1 MGDER
6 NIDMSLGGLDERF
19 MREALVEA
27 HAAAAEGEVPIGA
40 VVVYEGEIIARAHNR
55 RELDEDPSAHAEF
68 SAMVAAARALGRWRL
83 TGCTVYVTLE
93 PCVMCAGLMVNARV
107 TRCVYGAADPKA
119 GALGSLYQLN
129 ADRRLNH
136 AFAVTAGV
144 LSDECAGVLK
154 AFFAEIRGEGRAND
168 AHDSKRDEALRSRN
182 GSMLTQCRR
191 RDAAAAT
198 ALRAE
203 GAHAA
208 AASSE
213 GCLAADGV
221 RATAAGG
228 VTGLAAD
235 GARADAQPGSA
246 SRATDGARATAA
258 DGTTGLAADGARSA
272 TQSGSVSRATDG
284 AHAAALLGP
293 SPRVLLA
300 IDSFKGSATSAQ
312 AEAWVTEGIL
322 HACPNARVTA
332 MPIGDGGEG
341 TGEALA
347 ASGGTTRRA
356 AQAHDAFRHVIS
368 AEYLLSD
375 AAGNVPSA
383 AIAGSAADSES
394 VRSAEASDVFSAAH
408 EESGHGT
415 ECSVGTSHEAFIE
428 MAVVAGLGSSDRT
441 SQAALAATT
450 YGVGE
455 LVLDAIA
462 SGAQTIY
469 LGLGGSATNDGGA
482 GFLQALGARLL
493 DVDGRDIPTG
503 LAGLEQV
510 ASIDLAPAVQALVPA
525 RLIALSDVTN
535 PLVGSRGAL
544 RVFGPQKGLA
554 QDPDALDTY
563 DRWMVRYGA
572 LLDAAC
578 RAVATPRF
586 RSLAGV
592 PGAGAAGGLGAAV
605 LALGGAL
612 TPGIDA
618 VLDRAGFDEAL
629 RDCDVVVTGEGMMDG
644 QTAGGK
650 APLGVARRARAAGV
664 PVVAVVGG
672 RADDLDAVYEQGV
685 DLVLPIVRRPMDLSH
700 ALDPSQTRAN
710 LRTAG
715 EAAIRAYLL

>member
-6 NIDMSLGGLDERF
+6 NIDMSLSRLDERF
-19 MREALVEA
+19 MREALAEA
-27 HAAAAEGEVPIGA
+27 HAAAAECEVPIGA

-83 TGCTVYVTLE
+83 KGCTVYVTLE

-136 AFAVTAGV
+136 AFEVTAGV
-144 LSDECAGVLK
+144 LSNECAGVLK
-154 AFFAEIRGEGRAND
+154 AFFAELRGEGRAND
-168 AHDSKRDEALRSRN
+168 AHVSKRDEALRSRN
-182 GSMLTQCRR
+182 GSILTQCRG
-191 RDAAAAT
+191 RDAADAT
-198 ALRAE
+198 APRAE

-208 AASSE
+208 AGDV
-213 GCLAADGV
+213 GCLAADG
-221 RATAAGG
+221 A
-228 VTGLAAD
+228 TGLAAD
-235 GARADAQPGSA
+235 DVRAAAHPGSA
-246 SRATDGARATAA
+246 SC
-258 DGTTGLAADGARSA
+258 
-272 TQSGSVSRATDG
+272 ATDG

-312 AEAWVTEGIL
+312 AEAWVIEGIL

-347 ASGGTTRRA
+347 ASGGMARRA
-356 AQAHDAFRHVIS
+356 AQALDAFGRVIS
-368 AEYLLSD
+368 AEYLLFD
-375 AAGNVPSA
+375 AAGDVPLA
-383 AIAGSAADSES
+383 AIDGSAANSEA
-394 VRSAEASDVFSAAH
+394 VRSAEESDASSTVHA
-408 EESGHGT
+408 EGGRGLER
-415 ECSVGTSHEAFIE
+415 SVGTYHEAFIE

-441 SQAALAATT
+441 PQAAIAATT

-462 SGAQTIY
+462 CGAQTIY

-503 LAGLEQV
+503 LAGLEKV
-510 ASIDLAPAVQALVPA
+510 ASIDLAPAAQALGPA

-554 QDPDALDTY
+554 QDPDALDAY

-578 RAVATPRF
+578 RAVAAPRF

-672 RADDLDAVYEQGV
+672 RADDLDAVCEQGI

-700 ALDPSQTRAN
+700 ALDPSQARAN
-710 LRTAG
+710 LRAAG
-715 EAAIRAYLL
+715 EAVIRAYLL

>member
-6 NIDMSLGGLDERF
+6 NIDISLGGLDERF

-68 SAMVAAARALGRWRL
+68 SAMVAAARALGHWRL

-136 AFAVTAGV
+136 AFEVTAGV
-144 LSDECAGVLK
+144 LSDECTGVLK
-154 AFFAEIRGEGRAND
+154 AFFAELRGEGRAND

-182 GSMLTQCRR
+182 GSMLTQRCG
-191 RDAAAAT
+191 RDAVAAT

-208 AASSE
+208 AA
-213 GCLAADGV
+213 
-221 RATAAGG
+221 GG
-228 VTGLAAD
+228 ATGLAAD
-235 GARADAQPGSA
+235 NARAA
-246 SRATDGARATAA
+246 AA
-258 DGTTGLAADGARSA
+258 DGATGLAADDARAAAHPGSA
-272 TQSGSVSRATDG
+272 SCATDG

-312 AEAWVTEGIL
+312 AEAWVIEGIL
-322 HACPNARVTA
+322 HACPNARVKA

-356 AQAHDAFRHVIS
+356 AQAHDAFGRVIS
-368 AEYLLSD
+368 AEYLLFD

-383 AIAGSAADSES
+383 VSDGSAANSEA
-394 VRSAEASDVFSAAH
+394 VRSAGESDASSTVHA
-408 EESGHGT
+408 EGGRGLER
-415 ECSVGTSHEAFIE
+415 SVGTYHEAFIE

-441 SQAALAATT
+441 PQAAIAATT

-462 SGAQTIY
+462 CGAQTIY

-503 LAGLEQV
+503 LVGLEKV
-510 ASIDLAPAVQALVPA
+510 ASIDLAPAVQALGPA

-535 PLVGSRGAL
+535 PLVGLRGAL

-554 QDPDALDTY
+554 QDPDALDAY

-578 RAVATPRF
+578 RAVAAPRF

-605 LALGGAL
+605 LALGGTL

-664 PVVAVVGG
+664 PAVAVVGG

-710 LRTAG
+710 LRAAG

>member
-83 TGCTVYVTLE
+83 KGCTVYVTLE

-136 AFAVTAGV
+136 AFEVTAGV
-144 LSDECAGVLK
+144 LSNECAGVLK
-154 AFFAEIRGEGRAND
+154 AFFAELRGEGRAND
-168 AHDSKRDEALRSRN
+168 AHVSKRDEALRSRN
-182 GSMLTQCRR
+182 GSILTQCRG
-191 RDAAAAT
+191 RDAADAT
-198 ALRAE
+198 APRAE

-208 AASSE
+208 AGDV
-213 GCLAADGV
+213 GCLAADG
-221 RATAAGG
+221 A
-228 VTGLAAD
+228 TGLAAD
-235 GARADAQPGSA
+235 DARAAAHPGSA
-246 SRATDGARATAA
+246 SRATDGAR
-258 DGTTGLAADGARSA
+258 
-272 TQSGSVSRATDG
+272 
-284 AHAAALLGP
+284 AAALLGP

-322 HACPNARVTA
+322 HACPNARVKA

-356 AQAHDAFRHVIS
+356 AQAHDAFGRVIS
-368 AEYLLSD
+368 AEYLLFD

-383 AIAGSAADSES
+383 VSDGSAANSEA
-394 VRSAEASDVFSAAH
+394 VRSAEASDASSTVRA
-408 EESGHGT
+408 EGGRGLER
-415 ECSVGTSHEAFIE
+415 SVGTYHEAFIE

-441 SQAALAATT
+441 PQAAIAATT

-462 SGAQTIY
+462 CGAQTIY

-503 LAGLEQV
+503 LAGLEKV
-510 ASIDLAPAVQALVPA
+510 ASIDLAPAVQALGPA

-554 QDPDALDTY
+554 QDPDALDAY

-578 RAVATPRF
+578 RAVAAPRF

-605 LALGGAL
+605 LALGGTL

-618 VLDRAGFDEAL
+618 VLDRTGFDEAL

-672 RADDLDAVYEQGV
+672 RADDLDAVYEQGI

-700 ALDPSQTRAN
+700 ALDPRQARAN
-710 LRTAG
+710 LRAAG
-715 EAAIRAYLL
+715 EAVIRAYLL

>member
-136 AFAVTAGV
+136 AFEVTAGV
-144 LSDECAGVLK
+144 LSNECAGVLK
-154 AFFAEIRGEGRAND
+154 AFFAELRGEGRAND
-168 AHDSKRDEALRSRN
+168 AHVSKRDEALRSRN
-182 GSMLTQCRR
+182 GSMLTQCRG
-191 RDAAAAT
+191 RDAADAT
-198 ALRAE
+198 APRAE

-208 AASSE
+208 AGDV
-213 GCLAADGV
+213 GCLAADG
-221 RATAAGG
+221 A
-228 VTGLAAD
+228 TGLAAD
-235 GARADAQPGSA
+235 DARAAAHPGSA
-246 SRATDGARATAA
+246 
-258 DGTTGLAADGARSA
+258 
-272 TQSGSVSRATDG
+272 SRATDG

-312 AEAWVTEGIL
+312 AEAWVIEGIL

-347 ASGGTTRRA
+347 ASGGMARRA
-356 AQAHDAFRHVIS
+356 AQALDAFGRVIS
-368 AEYLLSD
+368 AEYLLFD
-375 AAGNVPSA
+375 AAGDVPSA
-383 AIAGSAADSES
+383 AIDGSAANSEA
-394 VRSAEASDVFSAAH
+394 VRSAEESDASSTVHA
-408 EESGHGT
+408 EGGRGLER
-415 ECSVGTSHEAFIE
+415 SVGTYHEAFIE

-441 SQAALAATT
+441 PQAAIAATT

-462 SGAQTIY
+462 CGAQTIY

-503 LAGLEQV
+503 LAGLEKV
-510 ASIDLAPAVQALVPA
+510 ASIDLAPAVQALGPA

-554 QDPDALDTY
+554 QDPDALDAY

-578 RAVATPRF
+578 RAVAAPRF

-605 LALGGAL
+605 LALGGTL

-664 PVVAVVGG
+664 PAVAVVGG

-710 LRTAG
+710 LRAAG
-715 EAAIRAYLL
+715 EAVIRAYLL

>member
-93 PCVMCAGLMVNARV
+93 PCVMCAGLMVNARA

-136 AFAVTAGV
+136 AFEVTAGV
-144 LSDECAGVLK
+144 LSNECAGMLK
-154 AFFAEIRGEGRAND
+154 AFFAELRGEGRAND
-168 AHDSKRDEALRSRN
+168 AHVSKRDEALRSRN
-182 GSMLTQCRR
+182 GSILTQCRG
-191 RDAAAAT
+191 RDAADAT
-198 ALRAE
+198 APRAE

-208 AASSE
+208 AGDV
-213 GCLAADGV
+213 GCLAADG
-221 RATAAGG
+221 A
-228 VTGLAAD
+228 TGLAAD
-235 GARADAQPGSA
+235 DARAAAHPGSA
-246 SRATDGARATAA
+246 SRATDGAR
-258 DGTTGLAADGARSA
+258 
-272 TQSGSVSRATDG
+272 
-284 AHAAALLGP
+284 AAALLGP

-312 AEAWVTEGIL
+312 AEAWVIEGIL
-322 HACPNARVTA
+322 HACPNARVKA

-356 AQAHDAFRHVIS
+356 AQAHDAFGRVIS
-368 AEYLLSD
+368 AEYLLFD

-383 AIAGSAADSES
+383 VSDGSAANSEA
-394 VRSAEASDVFSAAH
+394 VRSAEESDASSTVHA
-408 EESGHGT
+408 EGGRGLER
-415 ECSVGTSHEAFIE
+415 SVGTYHEAFIE

-441 SQAALAATT
+441 PQAAIAATT

-462 SGAQTIY
+462 CGAQTIY

-503 LAGLEQV
+503 LVGLEKV
-510 ASIDLAPAVQALVPA
+510 ASIDLAPAVQALGPA

-535 PLVGSRGAL
+535 PLVGSRGVL

-554 QDPDALDTY
+554 QDPYALDAY

-578 RAVATPRF
+578 RAVAAPRF

-629 RDCDVVVTGEGMMDG
+629 RGCDVVVTGEGLMDG

-685 DLVLPIVRRPMDLSH
+685 DLVLPIVRRPMDLSD

-710 LRTAG
+710 LRAAG
-715 EAAIRAYLL
+715 EAVVRAYLL

>member
-107 TRCVYGAADPKA
+107 TRCVCGAADPKA

-136 AFAVTAGV
+136 AFEVTAGV
-144 LSDECAGVLK
+144 LSNECAGMLK
-154 AFFAEIRGEGRAND
+154 AFFAELRGEGRAND
-168 AHDSKRDEALRSRN
+168 AHVSKRDEALRSRN
-182 GSMLTQCRR
+182 GSILTQCRG
-191 RDAAAAT
+191 RDAADAT
-198 ALRAE
+198 APRAE

-208 AASSE
+208 AGDV
-213 GCLAADGV
+213 GCLAADG
-221 RATAAGG
+221 A
-228 VTGLAAD
+228 TGLAAD
-235 GARADAQPGSA
+235 DARAAAHPGSA
-246 SRATDGARATAA
+246 SRATDGAR
-258 DGTTGLAADGARSA
+258 
-272 TQSGSVSRATDG
+272 
-284 AHAAALLGP
+284 AAALLGP

-312 AEAWVTEGIL
+312 AEAWVIEGIL
-322 HACPNARVTA
+322 HACPNARVKA

-356 AQAHDAFRHVIS
+356 AQAHDAFGRVIS
-368 AEYLLSD
+368 AEYLLFD

-383 AIAGSAADSES
+383 VSDGSAANSEA
-394 VRSAEASDVFSAAH
+394 VRSAEESDASSTVHA
-408 EESGHGT
+408 EGGRGLER
-415 ECSVGTSHEAFIE
+415 SVGTYHEAFIE

-441 SQAALAATT
+441 PQAAIAATT

-462 SGAQTIY
+462 CGAQTIY

-503 LAGLEQV
+503 LVGLEKV
-510 ASIDLAPAVQALVPA
+510 ASIDLAPAVQALGPA

-554 QDPDALDTY
+554 QDPDALDAY

-578 RAVATPRF
+578 RAVAAPRF

-605 LALGGAL
+605 LALGGTL

-710 LRTAG
+710 LRAAG

>member
-68 SAMVAAARALGRWRL
+68 SAMVAAARALRRWRL

-136 AFAVTAGV
+136 AFEVTAGV
-144 LSDECAGVLK
+144 LSNECAGVLK
-154 AFFAEIRGEGRAND
+154 AFFAELRGEGRAND
-168 AHDSKRDEALRSRN
+168 AHVSKRDEALRSRN
-182 GSMLTQCRR
+182 GSMLTQCRG
-191 RDAAAAT
+191 RDAADAT
-198 ALRAE
+198 APRAE

-208 AASSE
+208 AGDV
-213 GCLAADGV
+213 GCFAADG
-221 RATAAGG
+221 A
-228 VTGLAAD
+228 TGLAAD
-235 GARADAQPGSA
+235 GARAAVHPGSA
-246 SRATDGARATAA
+246 SRATDGAR
-258 DGTTGLAADGARSA
+258 
-272 TQSGSVSRATDG
+272 
-284 AHAAALLGP
+284 AAALLGP

-312 AEAWVTEGIL
+312 AEAWVAEGIL
-322 HACPNARVTA
+322 HACPNARVKA

-341 TGEALA
+341 TGEALT
-347 ASGGTTRRA
+347 ASGGMARRA
-356 AQAHDAFRHVIS
+356 AQAHDAFGRVIS
-368 AEYLLSD
+368 AEYLLFD

-383 AIAGSAADSES
+383 VSDGSAANSEA
-394 VRSAEASDVFSAAH
+394 VRSAEESDASSAVHA
-408 EESGHGT
+408 EGGRGLER
-415 ECSVGTSHEAFIE
+415 SVGTYHEAFIE
-428 MAVVAGLGSSDRT
+428 MAVIAGLGSSDRT
-441 SQAALAATT
+441 PQAAIAATT

-462 SGAQTIY
+462 CGAQTIY

-503 LAGLEQV
+503 LVGLEKV
-510 ASIDLAPAVQALVPA
+510 ASIDLAPAVQALGPA

-554 QDPDALDTY
+554 QDPDALDVY

-578 RAVATPRF
+578 RAVATPCF

-629 RDCDVVVTGEGMMDG
+629 RDCDVVVTGEGLMDG

-710 LRTAG
+710 LRAAG

>member
-19 MREALVEA
+19 MCEALAEA

-144 LSDECAGVLK
+144 LSNECAGVLK
-154 AFFAEIRGEGRAND
+154 AFFAELRGEGRAND
-168 AHDSKRDEALRSRN
+168 AHDSKRDEALRYRN

-191 RDAAAAT
+191 REAAAAT
-198 ALRAE
+198 ALCAE

-208 AASSE
+208 AAGSE

-235 GARADAQPGSA
+235 GARAAAQPGSA
-246 SRATDGARATAA
+246 SRATDGARA
-258 DGTTGLAADGARSA
+258 
-272 TQSGSVSRATDG
+272 
-284 AHAAALLGP
+284 AALLGP
-293 SPRVLLA
+293 APRVLLA

-312 AEAWVTEGIL
+312 AEAWVIEGIL

-356 AQAHDAFRHVIS
+356 AQAHDASGHVIS

-493 DVDGRDIPTG
+493 DADGRDIPTG

-510 ASIDLAPAVQALVPA
+510 ASIDLAPAVLALGPA

-685 DLVLPIVRRPMDLSH
+685 DLVLPIVSRPMDLSH
-700 ALDPSQTRAN
+700 ALDPSQTRSN

>member
-19 MREALVEA
+19 MREALAEA

-136 AFAVTAGV
+136 AFEVTAGV
-144 LSDECAGVLK
+144 LSNECAGVLK
-154 AFFAEIRGEGRAND
+154 AFFAELRGEGRAND
-168 AHDSKRDEALRSRN
+168 AHVSKRDEALRSRN
-182 GSMLTQCRR
+182 GSILTQCRG
-191 RDAAAAT
+191 RDAADAT
-198 ALRAE
+198 APRAE

-208 AASSE
+208 AGDV
-213 GCLAADGV
+213 GCLAADG
-221 RATAAGG
+221 A
-228 VTGLAAD
+228 TGLAAD
-235 GARADAQPGSA
+235 DARAAAHPGSA
-246 SRATDGARATAA
+246 SRATDGARA
-258 DGTTGLAADGARSA
+258 G
-272 TQSGSVSRATDG
+272 
-284 AHAAALLGP
+284 ALLGS

-322 HACPNARVTA
+322 HVCPNARVTA

-356 AQAHDAFRHVIS
+356 AQAHDAFGRVIS
-368 AEYLLSD
+368 AEYLLFD

-383 AIAGSAADSES
+383 VSDGSAANSEA
-394 VRSAEASDVFSAAH
+394 VRSAEESDASSTVHA
-408 EESGHGT
+408 EGGRGLER
-415 ECSVGTSHEAFIE
+415 SVGAYHEAFIE

-441 SQAALAATT
+441 PQAAIAATT

-462 SGAQTIY
+462 CGAQTIY

-503 LAGLEQV
+503 LVGLEKV
-510 ASIDLAPAVQALVPA
+510 ASIDLAPAVQALGPA

-544 RVFGPQKGLA
+544 RVFGSQKGLA
-554 QDPDALDTY
+554 QDPDALDAY

-578 RAVATPRF
+578 RAVAAPRF

-629 RDCDVVVTGEGMMDG
+629 RGCDVVVTGEGLMDG

-710 LRTAG
+710 LRAAG

>member
-83 TGCTVYVTLE
+83 KGCTVYVTLE

-136 AFAVTAGV
+136 AFEVTAGV
-144 LSDECAGVLK
+144 LSNECAGVLK
-154 AFFAEIRGEGRAND
+154 AFFAELRGEGRAND
-168 AHDSKRDEALRSRN
+168 AHVSKRDEALRSRN
-182 GSMLTQCRR
+182 GSILTQCRG
-191 RDAAAAT
+191 RDAADAT
-198 ALRAE
+198 APRAE

-208 AASSE
+208 AGDV
-213 GCLAADGV
+213 GCLAADG
-221 RATAAGG
+221 A
-228 VTGLAAD
+228 TGLAAD
-235 GARADAQPGSA
+235 DARAAAHPGSA
-246 SRATDGARATAA
+246 SRATDGAR
-258 DGTTGLAADGARSA
+258 
-272 TQSGSVSRATDG
+272 
-284 AHAAALLGP
+284 AAALLGP

-322 HACPNARVTA
+322 HACPNARVKA

-347 ASGGTTRRA
+347 ASGGMARRA
-356 AQAHDAFRHVIS
+356 AQAHDAFGRVIS
-368 AEYLLSD
+368 AEYLLFD

-383 AIAGSAADSES
+383 VSDDSTADSES
-394 VRSAEASDVFSAAH
+394 VRSVGASDASSAVHA
-408 EESGHGT
+408 EGGHGL
-415 ECSVGTSHEAFIE
+415 ERSVGTSHEAFIE
-428 MAVVAGLGSSDRT
+428 MAVVAGLGGSDRT
-441 SQAALAATT
+441 PQAALAATT

-462 SGAQTIY
+462 SGAQIIY

-503 LAGLEQV
+503 LAGLEKV
-510 ASIDLAPAVQALVPA
+510 VSIDLAPAAQALGPA

-535 PLVGSRGAL
+535 PLVGLRGAL

-554 QDPDALDTY
+554 QDPDALDAY

-578 RAVATPRF
+578 RAVAAPRF

-672 RADDLDAVYEQGV
+672 RADDLDAVYEQGI

-700 ALDPSQTRAN
+700 SLDPSQARAN
-710 LRTAG
+710 LRAAG

>member
-107 TRCVYGAADPKA
+107 ARCVYGAADSKA
-119 GALGSLYQLN
+119 GGLGSLYQLN

-144 LSDECAGVLK
+144 LSNECAGVLK
-154 AFFAEIRGEGRAND
+154 AFFAGLRGEGRAND

-182 GSMLTQCRR
+182 GSMLTQRCG
-191 RDAAAAT
+191 RDAVAAT

-228 VTGLAAD
+228 
-235 GARADAQPGSA
+235 
-246 SRATDGARATAA
+246 
-258 DGTTGLAADGARSA
+258 TTGLAAGGARSV
-272 TQSGSVSRATDG
+272 TQPGSVSRATDG
-284 AHAAALLGP
+284 AHAATLLGP

-356 AQAHDAFRHVIS
+356 AQAHDAFGHVIS

-383 AIAGSAADSES
+383 AIDGSAADSES
-394 VRSAEASDVFSAAH
+394 VRSAEASDVSSAVHA
-408 EESGHGT
+408 ESGHGT

-493 DVDGRDIPTG
+493 DADGRDIPTG
-503 LAGLEQV
+503 LAGLEKV
-510 ASIDLAPAVQALVPA
+510 ASINLAPAVQALGPV

-578 RAVATPRF
+578 HAVATPRF

>member
-19 MREALVEA
+19 MCEALAEA

-144 LSDECAGVLK
+144 LSNECAGVLK
-154 AFFAEIRGEGRAND
+154 AFFAELRGEGRAND

-203 GAHAA
+203 GAHATA
-208 AASSE
+208 AGDV
-213 GCLAADGV
+213 GCLATD
-221 RATAAGG
+221 
-228 VTGLAAD
+228 D
-235 GARADAQPGSA
+235 AR
-246 SRATDGARATAA
+246 
-258 DGTTGLAADGARSA
+258 
-272 TQSGSVSRATDG
+272 
-284 AHAAALLGP
+284 AAALLGP

-312 AEAWVTEGIL
+312 VEAWVTEGIL

-356 AQAHDAFRHVIS
+356 AQAHDAFGRVVS
-368 AEYLLSD
+368 AEYLLFD

-383 AIAGSAADSES
+383 AIDGSAADSES
-394 VRSAEASDVFSAAH
+394 VRSAEASDASSAVHAEGGRGPEH
-408 EESGHGT
+408 PAGI
-415 ECSVGTSHEAFIE
+415 SHEAFIE

-441 SQAALAATT
+441 PQAALAATT

-462 SGAQTIY
+462 CGARTIY

-493 DVDGRDIPTG
+493 DADGRDIPTG
-503 LAGLEQV
+503 LAGLEKV
-510 ASIDLAPAVQALVPA
+510 ASVNLAPAVQALGPA

-535 PLVGSRGAL
+535 PLVGLRGAL

-554 QDPDALDTY
+554 QDPDALDVY

-578 RAVATPRF
+578 RAVATPCF

-629 RDCDVVVTGEGMMDG
+629 CDCDVVVTGEGMMDG

-650 APLGVARRARAAGV
+650 APLGAARRARAAGV

-685 DLVLPIVRRPMDLSH
+685 DLVLPIVRRPMGLSD

-710 LRTAG
+710 LRAAG

>member
-136 AFAVTAGV
+136 AFEVTAGV
-144 LSDECAGVLK
+144 LSNECAGVLK
-154 AFFAEIRGEGRAND
+154 AFFAELRGEGRAND
-168 AHDSKRDEALRSRN
+168 AHVSKRDEALRSRN
-182 GSMLTQCRR
+182 GSILTQCRG
-191 RDAAAAT
+191 RDAADAT
-198 ALRAE
+198 APRAE

-208 AASSE
+208 AGDV
-213 GCLAADGV
+213 GCLAA
-221 RATAAGG
+221 GG
-228 VTGLAAD
+228 ATGLAAD
-235 GARADAQPGSA
+235 GARAAAQPGSA
-246 SRATDGARATAA
+246 SRATDGAR
-258 DGTTGLAADGARSA
+258 
-272 TQSGSVSRATDG
+272 
-284 AHAAALLGP
+284 AAALLGP

-356 AQAHDAFRHVIS
+356 AQAHDAFGRVVS
-368 AEYLLSD
+368 AEYLLFD

-383 AIAGSAADSES
+383 VSDGSAANSEA
-394 VRSAEASDVFSAAH
+394 VRSAEESDASSTVHA
-408 EESGHGT
+408 EGGRGLER
-415 ECSVGTSHEAFIE
+415 SVGTYHEAFIE

-441 SQAALAATT
+441 PQAAIAATT

-462 SGAQTIY
+462 CGAQTIY

-503 LAGLEQV
+503 LVGLEKV
-510 ASIDLAPAVQALVPA
+510 ASIDLAPAVQALGPA

-554 QDPDALDTY
+554 QDPDALDAY

-578 RAVATPRF
+578 RAVAAPRF

-605 LALGGAL
+605 LALGGTL

-710 LRTAG
+710 LRAAG

>member
-6 NIDMSLGGLDERF
+6 NIDMSLSRLDERF

-136 AFAVTAGV
+136 AFEVTAGV
-144 LSDECAGVLK
+144 LSNECAGMLK
-154 AFFAEIRGEGRAND
+154 AFFAELRGEGRAND
-168 AHDSKRDEALRSRN
+168 AHVSKRDEALRSRN
-182 GSMLTQCRR
+182 GSMLTQCRG
-191 RDAAAAT
+191 RDAADAT
-198 ALRAE
+198 APRAE

-208 AASSE
+208 AGDV
-213 GCLAADGV
+213 GCLAADGS
-221 RATAAGG
+221 
-228 VTGLAAD
+228 TGLAAD
-235 GARADAQPGSA
+235 DARAAAHPGSA
-246 SRATDGARATAA
+246 SRATDGAR
-258 DGTTGLAADGARSA
+258 
-272 TQSGSVSRATDG
+272 
-284 AHAAALLGP
+284 AAALLGP

-322 HACPNARVTA
+322 HACPNARVKA

-356 AQAHDAFRHVIS
+356 AQAHDAFGHVVS
-368 AEYLLSD
+368 AEYLLFD

-383 AIAGSAADSES
+383 VSDGSAANSEA
-394 VRSAEASDVFSAAH
+394 VRSAEESDASSTVHA
-408 EESGHGT
+408 EGGRGL

-441 SQAALAATT
+441 PQAAIAATT

-462 SGAQTIY
+462 CGAQTIY

-503 LAGLEQV
+503 LVGLEKV
-510 ASIDLAPAVQALVPA
+510 ASIDLAPAVQALGPA

-554 QDPDALDTY
+554 QDPDALDAY

-578 RAVATPRF
+578 RAVAAPRF

-710 LRTAG
+710 LRAAG

>member
-27 HAAAAEGEVPIGA
+27 HTAAAEGEVPIGA

-107 TRCVYGAADPKA
+107 SRCVYGAADPKA

-136 AFAVTAGV
+136 AFEVTAGV
-144 LSDECAGVLK
+144 LSNECAGVLK
-154 AFFAEIRGEGRAND
+154 AFFAELRGEGRAND
-168 AHDSKRDEALRSRN
+168 AHVSKRDEALRSRN
-182 GSMLTQCRR
+182 GSMLTQCRG
-191 RDAAAAT
+191 RDAADAT
-198 ALRAE
+198 APRAE

-208 AASSE
+208 AGDV
-213 GCLAADGV
+213 GCLAADG
-221 RATAAGG
+221 A
-228 VTGLAAD
+228 TGLAAD
-235 GARADAQPGSA
+235 DARAAAHPGSA
-246 SRATDGARATAA
+246 SC
-258 DGTTGLAADGARSA
+258 
-272 TQSGSVSRATDG
+272 ATDG

-322 HACPNARVTA
+322 HACPNARVKA

-356 AQAHDAFRHVIS
+356 AQAHDAFGRVIS
-368 AEYLLSD
+368 AEYLLFD

-383 AIAGSAADSES
+383 VSDGSAANSEA
-394 VRSAEASDVFSAAH
+394 VRSAEESDASSAAH
-408 EESGHGT
+408 AESGHGT

-441 SQAALAATT
+441 PEAALAATT

-462 SGAQTIY
+462 CGSQTIY

-503 LAGLEQV
+503 LVGLEKV
-510 ASIDLAPAVQALVPA
+510 ASIDLAPAVQALGPA

-554 QDPDALDTY
+554 QDPDALDAY

-578 RAVATPRF
+578 RAVAAPRF

-629 RDCDVVVTGEGMMDG
+629 RGCDVVVTGEGLMDG

-700 ALDPSQTRAN
+700 ALDPSQTRVN
-710 LRTAG
+710 LRAAG
-715 EAAIRAYLL
+715 EAVVRAYLL

>member
-19 MREALVEA
+19 MCEALAEA

-144 LSDECAGVLK
+144 LSNECAGVLK
-154 AFFAEIRGEGRAND
+154 AFFAELRGEGRAND

-182 GSMLTQCRR
+182 GSMLTQRCG
-191 RDAAAAT
+191 RDAVAAT
-198 ALRAE
+198 ALCAE

-208 AASSE
+208 AAGSE

-235 GARADAQPGSA
+235 GARAAAQPGSA
-246 SRATDGARATAA
+246 SRATDGA
-258 DGTTGLAADGARSA
+258 
-272 TQSGSVSRATDG
+272 
-284 AHAAALLGP
+284 HAATLLGP

-356 AQAHDAFRHVIS
+356 AQAHDAFGHVIS
-368 AEYLLSD
+368 AEYLLFD

-383 AIAGSAADSES
+383 AIDGFAADSES
-394 VRSAEASDVFSAAH
+394 VRSAEASDASSAVHAEGGRGPEH
-408 EESGHGT
+408 P
-415 ECSVGTSHEAFIE
+415 VGTSHEAFIE

-462 SGAQTIY
+462 SDAQTIY

-493 DVDGRDIPTG
+493 DADGRDIPTG
-503 LAGLEQV
+503 LAGLEKV
-510 ASIDLAPAVQALVPA
+510 ASIDLAPAVQALGPA

-605 LALGGAL
+605 LALGGAF

-685 DLVLPIVRRPMDLSH
+685 DLVLPIVRRPMDLSD

-710 LRTAG
+710 LRAAG

>member
-6 NIDMSLGGLDERF
+6 NIDMSLRGLDERF

-129 ADRRLNH
+129 ADGRLNH
-136 AFAVTAGV
+136 AFEVTAGV
-144 LSDECAGVLK
+144 LSNECAGVLK
-154 AFFAEIRGEGRAND
+154 AFFAELRGEGRAND
-168 AHDSKRDEALRSRN
+168 AHVSKRDEALRSRN
-182 GSMLTQCRR
+182 GSILTQCRG
-191 RDAAAAT
+191 RDAADAT
-198 ALRAE
+198 APRAE

-208 AASSE
+208 AGDV
-213 GCLAADGV
+213 GCLAADG
-221 RATAAGG
+221 A
-228 VTGLAAD
+228 TGLAAD
-235 GARADAQPGSA
+235 DARAAAHPGSA
-246 SRATDGARATAA
+246 SRATDGAR
-258 DGTTGLAADGARSA
+258 
-272 TQSGSVSRATDG
+272 
-284 AHAAALLGP
+284 AAALLGP

-312 AEAWVTEGIL
+312 AEAWVIEGIL
-322 HACPNARVTA
+322 HACPNARVKA

-341 TGEALA
+341 TGKALA

-356 AQAHDAFRHVIS
+356 AQAHDAFGRVIS
-368 AEYLLSD
+368 AEYLLFD
-375 AAGNVPSA
+375 AAGDAPSA
-383 AIAGSAADSES
+383 VIDGSAANSEA
-394 VRSAEASDVFSAAH
+394 VCSAEESDASSAAH

-428 MAVVAGLGSSDRT
+428 MAVVAGLGGSDRT
-441 SQAALAATT
+441 PQAALAATT

-469 LGLGGSATNDGGA
+469 LGLGGSATNDGGS

-493 DVDGRDIPTG
+493 DADGRDIPTG
-503 LAGLEQV
+503 LAGLEKV
-510 ASIDLAPAVQALVPA
+510 ASIDLAPAVQALGPA

-592 PGAGAAGGLGAAV
+592 PGAGAASGLGAAV

-672 RADDLDAVYEQGV
+672 QADDLDAVYEQGV

>member
-19 MREALVEA
+19 MREALAEA

-40 VVVYEGEIIARAHNR
+40 VVVYEGEIIARVHNR

-129 ADRRLNH
+129 VDRRLNH
-136 AFAVTAGV
+136 AFEVTAGV
-144 LSDECAGVLK
+144 LSNECTGVLK
-154 AFFAEIRGEGRAND
+154 AFFAELRGEGRAND

-182 GSMLTQCRR
+182 GSILTQCRG
-191 RDAAAAT
+191 RDAADAT
-198 ALRAE
+198 APRAE

-208 AASSE
+208 AGDV
-213 GCLAADGV
+213 GCLAADG
-221 RATAAGG
+221 A
-228 VTGLAAD
+228 TGLAAD
-235 GARADAQPGSA
+235 DARAAAHPGSA
-246 SRATDGARATAA
+246 SRATDGAR
-258 DGTTGLAADGARSA
+258 
-272 TQSGSVSRATDG
+272 
-284 AHAAALLGP
+284 AAALLGP

-322 HACPNARVTA
+322 HACPNARVKA

-356 AQAHDAFRHVIS
+356 AQAHDAFGRVIS
-368 AEYLLSD
+368 AEYLLFD

-383 AIAGSAADSES
+383 VSDGSAANSEA
-394 VRSAEASDVFSAAH
+394 VRSAEASDASSTVRA
-408 EESGHGT
+408 EGGRGLER
-415 ECSVGTSHEAFIE
+415 SVGTYHEAFIE

-441 SQAALAATT
+441 PQAAIAATT

-462 SGAQTIY
+462 CGAQIIY

-503 LAGLEQV
+503 LAGLEKV
-510 ASIDLAPAVQALVPA
+510 ASIDLAPAVQALGPA

-554 QDPDALDTY
+554 QDPDALDAY

-578 RAVATPRF
+578 RAVAAPRF

-605 LALGGAL
+605 LALGGTL

-710 LRTAG
+710 LRAAG
-715 EAAIRAYLL
+715 EAVVRAYLL

>member
-19 MREALVEA
+19 MREALAEA

-68 SAMVAAARALGRWRL
+68 SAMVAAAHALGRWRL

-136 AFAVTAGV
+136 AFEVTAGV
-144 LSDECAGVLK
+144 LSNECAGVLK
-154 AFFAEIRGEGRAND
+154 AFFAELRGEGRAND
-168 AHDSKRDEALRSRN
+168 AHVSKRDEALRSRN
-182 GSMLTQCRR
+182 GPMLTQCRG
-191 RDAAAAT
+191 RDAADAT
-198 ALRAE
+198 APRAE

-208 AASSE
+208 AGDV
-213 GCLAADGV
+213 GCLAADG
-221 RATAAGG
+221 A
-228 VTGLAAD
+228 TGLAAD
-235 GARADAQPGSA
+235 DARAAAHPGSA
-246 SRATDGARATAA
+246 SRATDGAR
-258 DGTTGLAADGARSA
+258 
-272 TQSGSVSRATDG
+272 
-284 AHAAALLGP
+284 AAALLGP

-322 HACPNARVTA
+322 HACPNARVKA

-356 AQAHDAFRHVIS
+356 AQAHDAFGRVIS
-368 AEYLLSD
+368 AEYLLFD

-383 AIAGSAADSES
+383 VSDGSAANSEA
-394 VRSAEASDVFSAAH
+394 VRSAEESDASSTVHA
-408 EESGHGT
+408 EGGRGLER
-415 ECSVGTSHEAFIE
+415 SVGTSHEAFIE
-428 MAVVAGLGSSDRT
+428 TAVVAGLGGSDRT
-441 SQAALAATT
+441 PQAALAATT

-503 LAGLEQV
+503 LAGLEKV
-510 ASIDLAPAVQALVPA
+510 ASIDLAPAVQALGPA

-554 QDPDALDTY
+554 QDPDALDAY

-578 RAVATPRF
+578 RAVAAPRF

-710 LRTAG
+710 LRAAG

>member
-6 NIDMSLGGLDERF
+6 NIDMSLGGPDERF

-144 LSDECAGVLK
+144 LSNECAGVLK
-154 AFFAEIRGEGRAND
+154 AFFAELRGEGRAND

-182 GSMLTQCRR
+182 GSMLTQRCG
-191 RDAAAAT
+191 RDAVAAT
-198 ALRAE
+198 ALCAE

-208 AASSE
+208 AAGS
-213 GCLAADGV
+213 
-221 RATAAGG
+221 

-235 GARADAQPGSA
+235 GARAAAQPGSA
-246 SRATDGARATAA
+246 
-258 DGTTGLAADGARSA
+258 
-272 TQSGSVSRATDG
+272 SRATDG

-293 SPRVLLA
+293 APRVLLA

-356 AQAHDAFRHVIS
+356 AQAHDAFGRVIS

-375 AAGNVPSA
+375 AAGNAPSA

-415 ECSVGTSHEAFIE
+415 ECPVSTSHEAFIE

-462 SGAQTIY
+462 SGAQIIY

-482 GFLQALGARLL
+482 GFL
-493 DVDGRDIPTG
+493 
-503 LAGLEQV
+503 
-510 ASIDLAPAVQALVPA
+510 
-525 RLIALSDVTN
+525 
-535 PLVGSRGAL
+535 
-544 RVFGPQKGLA
+544 
-554 QDPDALDTY
+554 
-563 DRWMVRYGA
+563 
-572 LLDAAC
+572 
-578 RAVATPRF
+578 
-586 RSLAGV
+586 
-592 PGAGAAGGLGAAV
+592 
-605 LALGGAL
+605 
-612 TPGIDA
+612 
-618 VLDRAGFDEAL
+618 
-629 RDCDVVVTGEGMMDG
+629 
-644 QTAGGK
+644 
-650 APLGVARRARAAGV
+650 
-664 PVVAVVGG
+664 
-672 RADDLDAVYEQGV
+672 
-685 DLVLPIVRRPMDLSH
+685 
-700 ALDPSQTRAN
+700 
-710 LRTAG
+710 
-715 EAAIRAYLL
+715 

>member
-6 NIDMSLGGLDERF
+6 NIDMSLGGPDERF

-136 AFAVTAGV
+136 AFEVTAGV

-154 AFFAEIRGEGRAND
+154 AFFAELRSEGRAND

-182 GSMLTQCRR
+182 GSMLTQRCG
-191 RDAAAAT
+191 RDAVAAT
-198 ALRAE
+198 ALCAE

-221 RATAAGG
+221 RATAADG
-228 VTGLAAD
+228 TAGLAAD
-235 GARADAQPGSA
+235 GARAAAQPGSA
-246 SRATDGARATAA
+246 SRATDGA
-258 DGTTGLAADGARSA
+258 
-272 TQSGSVSRATDG
+272 
-284 AHAAALLGP
+284 HAATLLGP

-322 HACPNARVTA
+322 HACPNARVTT

-356 AQAHDAFRHVIS
+356 AQAHDAFGHVIS
-368 AEYLLSD
+368 AEYLLFD
-375 AAGNVPSA
+375 AAGDVPSA

-394 VRSAEASDVFSAAH
+394 VRSAEASDISSAAH

-415 ECSVGTSHEAFIE
+415 ECPVSTSHEAFIE

-493 DVDGRDIPTG
+493 DADGRDIPTG

-510 ASIDLAPAVQALVPA
+510 ASIDLAPAVQALGPA

-618 VLDRAGFDEAL
+618 VLDRSGFDEAL

>member
-6 NIDMSLGGLDERF
+6 NIDMSLSRLDERF
-19 MREALVEA
+19 MREALAEA
-27 HAAAAEGEVPIGA
+27 HAAAAECEVPIGA

-136 AFAVTAGV
+136 AFEVTAGV
-144 LSDECAGVLK
+144 LSNECAGVLK
-154 AFFAEIRGEGRAND
+154 AFFAELRGEGRAND
-168 AHDSKRDEALRSRN
+168 AHVSKRDEALRSRN
-182 GSMLTQCRR
+182 GSMLTQCRG
-191 RDAAAAT
+191 RDAADAT
-198 ALRAE
+198 APRAE

-208 AASSE
+208 AGDV
-213 GCLAADGV
+213 GCLAADG
-221 RATAAGG
+221 A
-228 VTGLAAD
+228 TGLAAD
-235 GARADAQPGSA
+235 DARAAAHPGSA
-246 SRATDGARATAA
+246 SC
-258 DGTTGLAADGARSA
+258 
-272 TQSGSVSRATDG
+272 ATDG

-312 AEAWVTEGIL
+312 AEAWVIEGIL

-347 ASGGTTRRA
+347 ASGGMARRA
-356 AQAHDAFRHVIS
+356 AQALDAFGRVIS
-368 AEYLLSD
+368 AEYLLFD
-375 AAGNVPSA
+375 AAGDVPSA
-383 AIAGSAADSES
+383 AIDGSAANSEA
-394 VRSAEASDVFSAAH
+394 VRSAEESDASSTVHA
-408 EESGHGT
+408 EGGRGLER
-415 ECSVGTSHEAFIE
+415 SVGTYHEAFIE

-441 SQAALAATT
+441 PQAAIAATT

-462 SGAQTIY
+462 CGAQTIY

-503 LAGLEQV
+503 LVGLEKV
-510 ASIDLAPAVQALVPA
+510 ASIDLAPAVQALGPA

-535 PLVGSRGAL
+535 PLVGLRGAL

-554 QDPDALDTY
+554 QDPDALDAY

-578 RAVATPRF
+578 RAVAAPRF

-605 LALGGAL
+605 LALGGTL

-700 ALDPSQTRAN
+700 ALDPSQTRVN
-710 LRTAG
+710 LRAAG

>member
-136 AFAVTAGV
+136 AFEVTAGV
-144 LSDECAGVLK
+144 LSDECAGLLK
-154 AFFAEIRGEGRAND
+154 AFFAELRGEGRAND

-182 GSMLTQCRR
+182 GSMLTQRCG
-191 RDAAAAT
+191 RDAVAAT
-198 ALRAE
+198 ALCAE

-208 AASSE
+208 AAGSE
-213 GCLAADGV
+213 GCLAADN
-221 RATAAGG
+221 
-228 VTGLAAD
+228 
-235 GARADAQPGSA
+235 
-246 SRATDGARATAA
+246 ARATAA
-258 DGTTGLAADGARSA
+258 DGTTGLAAGGARAA

-284 AHAAALLGP
+284 ARAAALLGP

-356 AQAHDAFRHVIS
+356 AQAHDAFGRVIS

-375 AAGNVPSA
+375 AAGNVPSE

-428 MAVVAGLGSSDRT
+428 MAVVAGLGGSDRT
-441 SQAALAATT
+441 PQAALAATT

-493 DVDGRDIPTG
+493 DADGRNIPTG
-503 LAGLEQV
+503 LAGLEKV
-510 ASIDLAPAVQALVPA
+510 ASINLAPAVQALGPV

-650 APLGVARRARAAGV
+650 APLGVARRARAASV

>member
-136 AFAVTAGV
+136 AFEVTAGV
-144 LSDECAGVLK
+144 LSNECAGVLK
-154 AFFAEIRGEGRAND
+154 AFFAELRGEGRAND

-182 GSMLTQCRR
+182 GSILTQCRG
-191 RDAAAAT
+191 RDAADAT
-198 ALRAE
+198 APRAE

-208 AASSE
+208 AGDV
-213 GCLAADGV
+213 GCLAADG
-221 RATAAGG
+221 A
-228 VTGLAAD
+228 TGLAAD
-235 GARADAQPGSA
+235 DARAAAHPGSA
-246 SRATDGARATAA
+246 SRATDGAR
-258 DGTTGLAADGARSA
+258 
-272 TQSGSVSRATDG
+272 
-284 AHAAALLGP
+284 AAALLGP

-322 HACPNARVTA
+322 HACPNARVKA

-356 AQAHDAFRHVIS
+356 AQAHDAFGRVIS
-368 AEYLLSD
+368 AEYLLFD

-383 AIAGSAADSES
+383 VSDGSAANSEA
-394 VRSAEASDVFSAAH
+394 VRSAEESDASSTVHA
-408 EESGHGT
+408 EGGRGLER
-415 ECSVGTSHEAFIE
+415 SVGTYHEAFIE

-441 SQAALAATT
+441 PEAALAATT

-462 SGAQTIY
+462 CGAQTIY

-493 DVDGRDIPTG
+493 DADGRDIPTG
-503 LAGLEQV
+503 LVGLEKV
-510 ASIDLAPAVQALVPA
+510 ASIDLAPAVQALGPA

-554 QDPDALDTY
+554 QDPDALDAY

-578 RAVATPRF
+578 RVVAAPRF

-605 LALGGAL
+605 LALGGTL

-710 LRTAG
+710 LRAAG

>member
-6 NIDMSLGGLDERF
+6 NIDMSLSRLDERF
-19 MREALVEA
+19 MREALAEA
-27 HAAAAEGEVPIGA
+27 HAAAAECEVPIGA

-93 PCVMCAGLMVNARV
+93 PCVMCAGLMVNARA

-136 AFAVTAGV
+136 AFEVTAGV
-144 LSDECAGVLK
+144 LSNECAGVLK
-154 AFFAEIRGEGRAND
+154 AFFAELRGEGRAND
-168 AHDSKRDEALRSRN
+168 AHVSKRDEALRSRN
-182 GSMLTQCRR
+182 GPMLTQCRG
-191 RDAAAAT
+191 RDAADAT
-198 ALRAE
+198 APRAE

-208 AASSE
+208 AGDV
-213 GCLAADGV
+213 GCLAADG
-221 RATAAGG
+221 A
-228 VTGLAAD
+228 TGLAAD
-235 GARADAQPGSA
+235 DARAAAHPGSA
-246 SRATDGARATAA
+246 SRATDGAR
-258 DGTTGLAADGARSA
+258 
-272 TQSGSVSRATDG
+272 
-284 AHAAALLGP
+284 AAALLGP

-322 HACPNARVTA
+322 HACPNARVKA

-356 AQAHDAFRHVIS
+356 AQAHDAFGRVVS
-368 AEYLLSD
+368 AEYLLFD
-375 AAGNVPSA
+375 AAGDVPSA
-383 AIAGSAADSES
+383 AIDGSVANSEA
-394 VRSAEASDVFSAAH
+394 VCSAEASDASSAAH
-408 EESGHGT
+408 AESGHGT

-441 SQAALAATT
+441 PQAAIAATT

-462 SGAQTIY
+462 CGAQTIY

-503 LAGLEQV
+503 LVGLEKV
-510 ASIDLAPAVQALVPA
+510 ASIDLAPAVQALGPA

-554 QDPDALDTY
+554 QDSDALDAY

-578 RAVATPRF
+578 RAVAAPRF

-700 ALDPSQTRAN
+700 ALDPSQARVN
-710 LRTAG
+710 LRAAG

>member
-6 NIDMSLGGLDERF
+6 NIDMSLGGPDERF

-136 AFAVTAGV
+136 AFEVTAGV

-154 AFFAEIRGEGRAND
+154 AFFAELRGEGRAND

-182 GSMLTQCRR
+182 GSMLTQRCG
-191 RDAAAAT
+191 RDAVAAT
-198 ALRAE
+198 ALCAE

-208 AASSE
+208 AAGSE
-213 GCLAADGV
+213 GCLAADN
-221 RATAAGG
+221 
-228 VTGLAAD
+228 
-235 GARADAQPGSA
+235 ARAA
-246 SRATDGARATAA
+246 AA
-258 DGTTGLAADGARSA
+258 DGTTGLAADGARAAAQPGSA
-272 TQSGSVSRATDG
+272 SRATDG
-284 AHAAALLGP
+284 AHAATLLGP

-322 HACPNARVTA
+322 HACSNARVTA

-356 AQAHDAFRHVIS
+356 AQAHDAFGHVIS

-493 DVDGRDIPTG
+493 DADGRDIPTG

-510 ASIDLAPAVQALVPA
+510 ASIDLAPAVQALGPA

-563 DRWMVRYGA
+563 DRWMVRYGT

-578 RAVATPRF
+578 HAVATPRF

>member
-19 MREALVEA
+19 MREALAEA
-27 HAAAAEGEVPIGA
+27 HTAAAEGEVPIGA

-136 AFAVTAGV
+136 AFEVTAGV
-144 LSDECAGVLK
+144 LSNECAGMLK
-154 AFFAEIRGEGRAND
+154 AFFAELRGEGRAND
-168 AHDSKRDEALRSRN
+168 AHVSKRDEALRSRN
-182 GSMLTQCRR
+182 GSILTQCRG
-191 RDAAAAT
+191 RDAADAT
-198 ALRAE
+198 APRAE

-208 AASSE
+208 AGDV
-213 GCLAADGV
+213 GCLAADG
-221 RATAAGG
+221 A
-228 VTGLAAD
+228 TGLAAD
-235 GARADAQPGSA
+235 DARAAAHPGSA
-246 SRATDGARATAA
+246 SRATDGAR
-258 DGTTGLAADGARSA
+258 
-272 TQSGSVSRATDG
+272 
-284 AHAAALLGP
+284 AAALLGP

-312 AEAWVTEGIL
+312 AEAWVIEGIL

-356 AQAHDAFRHVIS
+356 ARAHDAFGRVVS
-368 AEYLLSD
+368 AEYLLFD

-383 AIAGSAADSES
+383 VSDGSAANSEA
-394 VRSAEASDVFSAAH
+394 VRSAEESDASSTVHA
-408 EESGHGT
+408 EGGRGLER
-415 ECSVGTSHEAFIE
+415 SVGTYHEAFIE

-441 SQAALAATT
+441 PQAAIAATT

-462 SGAQTIY
+462 CGAQTIY

-493 DVDGRDIPTG
+493 DADGRDIPTG
-503 LAGLEQV
+503 LAGLEKV
-510 ASIDLAPAVQALVPA
+510 ASINLAPAVLALGPA

-685 DLVLPIVRRPMDLSH
+685 DLVLPIVSRPMDLSH
-700 ALDPSQTRAN
+700 ALDPSQTRSN

>member
-129 ADRRLNH
+129 VDRRLNH
-136 AFAVTAGV
+136 AFEVTAGV
-144 LSDECAGVLK
+144 LSNECAGVLK
-154 AFFAEIRGEGRAND
+154 AFFAELRGEGRAND
-168 AHDSKRDEALRSRN
+168 AHVSKRDEALRSRN
-182 GSMLTQCRR
+182 GPMLTQCRG
-191 RDAAAAT
+191 RDAADAT
-198 ALRAE
+198 APRAE

-208 AASSE
+208 AGDV
-213 GCLAADGV
+213 GCLAADG
-221 RATAAGG
+221 A
-228 VTGLAAD
+228 TGLAAD
-235 GARADAQPGSA
+235 DARAAAHPGSA
-246 SRATDGARATAA
+246 SRATDGAR
-258 DGTTGLAADGARSA
+258 
-272 TQSGSVSRATDG
+272 
-284 AHAAALLGP
+284 AAALLGP

-312 AEAWVTEGIL
+312 AEVWVAEGIL
-322 HACPNARVTA
+322 HACPNARVKA

-356 AQAHDAFRHVIS
+356 AQAHDAFGRVIS
-368 AEYLLSD
+368 AEYLLFD

-383 AIAGSAADSES
+383 VSDGSAANSEA
-394 VRSAEASDVFSAAH
+394 VRSAEESDASSTVHA
-408 EESGHGT
+408 EGGRGLER
-415 ECSVGTSHEAFIE
+415 SVGTSHEAFIE
-428 MAVVAGLGSSDRT
+428 TAVVAGLGGSDRT
-441 SQAALAATT
+441 PQAALAATT

-503 LAGLEQV
+503 LAGLEKV
-510 ASIDLAPAVQALVPA
+510 ASIDLAPAVQALGPA

-554 QDPDALDTY
+554 QDPDALDAY

-578 RAVATPRF
+578 RAVAAPRF

-605 LALGGAL
+605 LALGGTL

-710 LRTAG
+710 LRAAG

>member
-144 LSDECAGVLK
+144 LSNECAGVLK
-154 AFFAEIRGEGRAND
+154 AFFAELRGEGRAND

-182 GSMLTQCRR
+182 GSMLTQRCG
-191 RDAAAAT
+191 RDAVAAT
-198 ALRAE
+198 ALCAE

-208 AASSE
+208 AAGSE

-235 GARADAQPGSA
+235 GARAAAQPGSA
-246 SRATDGARATAA
+246 
-258 DGTTGLAADGARSA
+258 
-272 TQSGSVSRATDG
+272 SRATDG

-293 SPRVLLA
+293 APRVLLA

-312 AEAWVTEGIL
+312 AEAWVIGGIL

-356 AQAHDAFRHVIS
+356 VQAHDAFGHVIS

-375 AAGNVPSA
+375 AAGYVPSA

-493 DVDGRDIPTG
+493 DADGRDIPTG

-510 ASIDLAPAVQALVPA
+510 ASIDLAPAVQALGPA

-672 RADDLDAVYEQGV
+672 RADDLDAMYEQGV

>member
-19 MREALVEA
+19 MREALAEA

-68 SAMVAAARALGRWRL
+68 SAMVAAAHALGRWRL

-136 AFAVTAGV
+136 AFEVTAGV
-144 LSDECAGVLK
+144 LSNECAGVLK
-154 AFFAEIRGEGRAND
+154 AFFAELRGEGRAND
-168 AHDSKRDEALRSRN
+168 AHVSKRDEALRSRN
-182 GSMLTQCRR
+182 GPMLTQCRG
-191 RDAAAAT
+191 RDAADAT
-198 ALRAE
+198 APRAE

-208 AASSE
+208 AGDV
-213 GCLAADGV
+213 GCLAADG
-221 RATAAGG
+221 A
-228 VTGLAAD
+228 TGLAAD
-235 GARADAQPGSA
+235 DARAAAHPGSA
-246 SRATDGARATAA
+246 SRATDGAR
-258 DGTTGLAADGARSA
+258 
-272 TQSGSVSRATDG
+272 
-284 AHAAALLGP
+284 AAALLGP

-322 HACPNARVTA
+322 HACPNARVKA

-356 AQAHDAFRHVIS
+356 AQAHDAFGRVIS
-368 AEYLLSD
+368 AEYLLFD

-383 AIAGSAADSES
+383 VSDGSAANSEA
-394 VRSAEASDVFSAAH
+394 VRSAEESDASSTVHA
-408 EESGHGT
+408 EGGRGLER
-415 ECSVGTSHEAFIE
+415 SVGTNHEAFIE

-441 SQAALAATT
+441 PQAAIAATT

-462 SGAQTIY
+462 CGAQTIY

-493 DVDGRDIPTG
+493 DVYGRDIPTG
-503 LAGLEQV
+503 LAGLEKV
-510 ASIDLAPAVQALVPA
+510 ASIDLAPAAQALGPA

-554 QDPDALDTY
+554 QDPDALDAY

-578 RAVATPRF
+578 RAVAAPRF

-672 RADDLDAVYEQGV
+672 RAYDLDAVYEQGV

-700 ALDPSQTRAN
+700 ALDPSQTRVN
-710 LRTAG
+710 LRAAG

>member
-1 MGDER
+1 MGDEW

-136 AFAVTAGV
+136 AFEVTAGV
-144 LSDECAGVLK
+144 LSNECAGVLK
-154 AFFAEIRGEGRAND
+154 AFFAELRGEGRAND
-168 AHDSKRDEALRSRN
+168 AHVSKRDEALRSRN
-182 GSMLTQCRR
+182 GSMLTQCRG
-191 RDAAAAT
+191 RDAADAT
-198 ALRAE
+198 APRAE

-208 AASSE
+208 AGDM
-213 GCLAADGV
+213 GCLAADG
-221 RATAAGG
+221 A
-228 VTGLAAD
+228 TGLAAD
-235 GARADAQPGSA
+235 DARAAAHPGSA
-246 SRATDGARATAA
+246 
-258 DGTTGLAADGARSA
+258 
-272 TQSGSVSRATDG
+272 SRATDG

-312 AEAWVTEGIL
+312 AEAWVIEGIL

-347 ASGGTTRRA
+347 ASGGMARRA
-356 AQAHDAFRHVIS
+356 AQALDAFGRVIS
-368 AEYLLSD
+368 AEYLLFD
-375 AAGNVPSA
+375 AAGDVPSA
-383 AIAGSAADSES
+383 AIDGSAANSEA
-394 VRSAEASDVFSAAH
+394 VRSAEESDASSTVHA
-408 EESGHGT
+408 EGGRGLER
-415 ECSVGTSHEAFIE
+415 SVGTYHEAFIE

-462 SGAQTIY
+462 CGAQTIY

-493 DVDGRDIPTG
+493 DADGRDIPTG

-510 ASIDLAPAVQALVPA
+510 ASIGLAPAVQALGPA

-710 LRTAG
+710 LRAAG

>member
-129 ADRRLNH
+129 VDRRLNH
-136 AFAVTAGV
+136 AFEVTAGV
-144 LSDECAGVLK
+144 LSNECAGVLK
-154 AFFAEIRGEGRAND
+154 AFFAELRGEGRAND

-182 GSMLTQCRR
+182 GSMLTQRCG
-191 RDAAAAT
+191 RDAVAAT
-198 ALRAE
+198 APRAE

-208 AASSE
+208 AGDV
-213 GCLAADGV
+213 GCLAADG
-221 RATAAGG
+221 A
-228 VTGLAAD
+228 TGLAAD
-235 GARADAQPGSA
+235 DARAAAHPGSA
-246 SRATDGARATAA
+246 SC
-258 DGTTGLAADGARSA
+258 
-272 TQSGSVSRATDG
+272 ATDG

-312 AEAWVTEGIL
+312 AEAWVIEGIL
-322 HACPNARVTA
+322 HACPNARVKA

-347 ASGGTTRRA
+347 ASGGMARRA
-356 AQAHDAFRHVIS
+356 AQALDAFGRVIS
-368 AEYLLSD
+368 AEYLLFD
-375 AAGNVPSA
+375 AAGDVPSA
-383 AIAGSAADSES
+383 AIDGSAANSEA
-394 VRSAEASDVFSAAH
+394 VRSAEESDASSTVHA
-408 EESGHGT
+408 EGGRGLER
-415 ECSVGTSHEAFIE
+415 SVGTYHEAFIE

-441 SQAALAATT
+441 PQAAIAATT

-462 SGAQTIY
+462 CGAQTIY

-503 LAGLEQV
+503 LVGLEKV
-510 ASIDLAPAVQALVPA
+510 ASIDLAPAVQALGPA

-535 PLVGSRGAL
+535 PLVGLRGAL

-554 QDPDALDTY
+554 QDPDALDAY

-578 RAVATPRF
+578 RAVAAPRF

-605 LALGGAL
+605 LALGGTL

-664 PVVAVVGG
+664 PAVAVVGG

-685 DLVLPIVRRPMDLSH
+685 DLVLPIVRRPMGLSD

-710 LRTAG
+710 LRAAG

>member
-19 MREALVEA
+19 MCEALAEA

-144 LSDECAGVLK
+144 LSNECAGVLK
-154 AFFAEIRGEGRAND
+154 AFFAELRGEGRAND

-203 GAHAA
+203 GAHATA
-208 AASSE
+208 AGDV
-213 GCLAADGV
+213 GCLAADG
-221 RATAAGG
+221 AC
-228 VTGLAAD
+228 
-235 GARADAQPGSA
+235 
-246 SRATDGARATAA
+246 
-258 DGTTGLAADGARSA
+258 
-272 TQSGSVSRATDG
+272 
-284 AHAAALLGP
+284 AAALLGP

-332 MPIGDGGEG
+332 IPIGDGGEG

-356 AQAHDAFRHVIS
+356 AQAHDAFGRVVS
-368 AEYLLSD
+368 AEYLLFD
-375 AAGNVPSA
+375 AAGNMPSA
-383 AIAGSAADSES
+383 AIDGSAADSES
-394 VRSAEASDVFSAAH
+394 VRSAEASDASSAVHAEGGRGPEH
-408 EESGHGT
+408 PAGI
-415 ECSVGTSHEAFIE
+415 SHEAFIE

-441 SQAALAATT
+441 PQAALAATT

-462 SGAQTIY
+462 CGARTIY

-493 DVDGRDIPTG
+493 DADGRDIPTG
-503 LAGLEQV
+503 LAGLEKV
-510 ASIDLAPAVQALVPA
+510 ASVNLAPAVQALGPA

-535 PLVGSRGAL
+535 PLVGLRGAL

-554 QDPDALDTY
+554 QDPDALDVY

-578 RAVATPRF
+578 RAVAAPCF

-629 RDCDVVVTGEGMMDG
+629 CDCDVVVTGEGMMDG

-672 RADDLDAVYEQGV
+672 RADDLDTVYEQGV
-685 DLVLPIVRRPMDLSH
+685 DLVLPIVRRPMDLSD

-710 LRTAG
+710 LRAAG

>member
-19 MREALVEA
+19 MREALAEA

-136 AFAVTAGV
+136 AFEVTAGV
-144 LSDECAGVLK
+144 LSNECAGVLK
-154 AFFAEIRGEGRAND
+154 AFFAELRGEGRAND

-182 GSMLTQCRR
+182 GSMSTQCRR

-198 ALRAE
+198 ALCAE

-208 AASSE
+208 AAGSE
-213 GCLAADGV
+213 GCLTADGA

-246 SRATDGARATAA
+246 SRATDGA
-258 DGTTGLAADGARSA
+258 
-272 TQSGSVSRATDG
+272 
-284 AHAAALLGP
+284 HAATLLGP

-356 AQAHDAFRHVIS
+356 AQAHDALGHVIS

-415 ECSVGTSHEAFIE
+415 ECPVSTSHEAFIE

-441 SQAALAATT
+441 PQAALAATT

-493 DVDGRDIPTG
+493 DADGRDIPTG
-503 LAGLEQV
+503 LAGLEKV
-510 ASIDLAPAVQALVPA
+510 ASINLAPAVQALGPV
-525 RLIALSDVTN
+525 RFIALSDVTN

-710 LRTAG
+710 LRIAG

>member
-83 TGCTVYVTLE
+83 KGCTVYVTLE

-136 AFAVTAGV
+136 AFEVTAGV
-144 LSDECAGVLK
+144 LSNECAGVLK
-154 AFFAEIRGEGRAND
+154 AFFAELRGEGRAND
-168 AHDSKRDEALRSRN
+168 AHVSKRDEALRSRN
-182 GSMLTQCRR
+182 GSILTQCRG
-191 RDAAAAT
+191 RDAADAT
-198 ALRAE
+198 APRAE

-208 AASSE
+208 AGDV
-213 GCLAADGV
+213 GCLAADG
-221 RATAAGG
+221 A
-228 VTGLAAD
+228 TGLAAD
-235 GARADAQPGSA
+235 DARAAAHPGSA
-246 SRATDGARATAA
+246 SRATDGAR
-258 DGTTGLAADGARSA
+258 
-272 TQSGSVSRATDG
+272 
-284 AHAAALLGP
+284 AAALLGP

-322 HACPNARVTA
+322 HACPNARVKA

-347 ASGGTTRRA
+347 ASGGMARRA
-356 AQAHDAFRHVIS
+356 AQAHDAFGRVIS
-368 AEYLLSD
+368 AEYLLFD

-383 AIAGSAADSES
+383 VSDDSTADSES
-394 VRSAEASDVFSAAH
+394 VRSVGASDASSAVHA
-408 EESGHGT
+408 EGGHGL
-415 ECSVGTSHEAFIE
+415 ERSVGTSHEAFIE
-428 MAVVAGLGSSDRT
+428 MAVVAGLGGSDRT
-441 SQAALAATT
+441 PQAALAATT

-462 SGAQTIY
+462 SGAQIIY

-503 LAGLEQV
+503 LAGLEKV
-510 ASIDLAPAVQALVPA
+510 VSIDLAPAAQALGPA

-535 PLVGSRGAL
+535 PLVGLRGAL

-554 QDPDALDTY
+554 QDPDALDAY

-578 RAVATPRF
+578 RAVAAPRF

-672 RADDLDAVYEQGV
+672 RADDLDAVYEQGI

-700 ALDPSQTRAN
+700 ALDPSQARAN
-710 LRTAG
+710 LRAAG
-715 EAAIRAYLL
+715 EAVIRAYLL

>member
-1 MGDER
+1 MGDEW

-136 AFAVTAGV
+136 AFEVTAGV
-144 LSDECAGVLK
+144 LSNECAGVLK
-154 AFFAEIRGEGRAND
+154 AFFAELRGEGRAND
-168 AHDSKRDEALRSRN
+168 AHVSKRDEALRSRN
-182 GSMLTQCRR
+182 GSMLTQCRG
-191 RDAAAAT
+191 RDAADAT
-198 ALRAE
+198 APRAE

-208 AASSE
+208 AGDV
-213 GCLAADGV
+213 GCLAADG
-221 RATAAGG
+221 A
-228 VTGLAAD
+228 TGLAAD
-235 GARADAQPGSA
+235 DARAAAHPGSA
-246 SRATDGARATAA
+246 F
-258 DGTTGLAADGARSA
+258 
-272 TQSGSVSRATDG
+272 RATDG

-312 AEAWVTEGIL
+312 AEAWVIEGIL

-347 ASGGTTRRA
+347 ASGGMARRA
-356 AQAHDAFRHVIS
+356 AQALDAFGRVIS
-368 AEYLLSD
+368 AEYLLFD
-375 AAGNVPSA
+375 AAGDVPSA
-383 AIAGSAADSES
+383 AIDGSAANSEA
-394 VRSAEASDVFSAAH
+394 VRSAEESDASSTVHA
-408 EESGHGT
+408 EGGRGLER
-415 ECSVGTSHEAFIE
+415 SVGTYHEAFIE

-441 SQAALAATT
+441 PQAAIAATT

-462 SGAQTIY
+462 CGAQTIY

-503 LAGLEQV
+503 LAGLEKV
-510 ASIDLAPAVQALVPA
+510 ASIDLAPAVQALGPA

-554 QDPDALDTY
+554 QDPDALDAY

-578 RAVATPRF
+578 RAVAAPRF

-605 LALGGAL
+605 LALGGTL

-664 PVVAVVGG
+664 PAVAVVGG

-685 DLVLPIVRRPMDLSH
+685 DLVLPIVRRPMGLSD

-710 LRTAG
+710 LRAAG
-715 EAAIRAYLL
+715 EAVIRAYLL

>member
-1 MGDER
+1 MGDEW

-27 HAAAAEGEVPIGA
+27 HVAAAEGEVPIGA

-144 LSDECAGVLK
+144 LSNECAGVLK
-154 AFFAEIRGEGRAND
+154 AFFAELRGEGRAND

-182 GSMLTQCRR
+182 GSMLTQRCG
-191 RDAAAAT
+191 RDAVAAT
-198 ALRAE
+198 ALCAE

-221 RATAAGG
+221 RATAADGT
-228 VTGLAAD
+228 TGL
-235 GARADAQPGSA
+235 
-246 SRATDGARATAA
+246 ATDGARA
-258 DGTTGLAADGARSA
+258 
-272 TQSGSVSRATDG
+272 
-284 AHAAALLGP
+284 AALLGP
-293 SPRVLLA
+293 APRVLLA

-356 AQAHDAFRHVIS
+356 AQAHDAFGHVIS
-368 AEYLLSD
+368 AEYLLFD
-375 AAGNVPSA
+375 AAGEAPSA
-383 AIAGSAADSES
+383 VIDGSAANSEA
-394 VRSAEASDVFSAAH
+394 VCSAEESDVFSAAH
-408 EESGHGT
+408 EESGHVT
-415 ECSVGTSHEAFIE
+415 ECPVSTSHEAFIE

-462 SGAQTIY
+462 CGAQTIY

-493 DVDGRDIPTG
+493 DADGRDIPTG

-510 ASIDLAPAVQALVPA
+510 ASIDLAPAVQALGPV

-544 RVFGPQKGLA
+544 RVFGSQKGLA

-650 APLGVARRARAAGV
+650 APLGVACRARAAGV

-700 ALDPSQTRAN
+700 ALDPSQTRSN